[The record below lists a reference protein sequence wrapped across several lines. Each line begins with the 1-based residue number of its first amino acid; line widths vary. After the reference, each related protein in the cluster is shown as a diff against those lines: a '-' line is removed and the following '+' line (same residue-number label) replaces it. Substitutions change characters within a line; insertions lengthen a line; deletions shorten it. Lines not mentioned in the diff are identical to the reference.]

1 MQKKKERKRKKT
13 KKKKEKKRT
22 LDRIAFVLENKE
34 EDTLFLES
42 FDPSVFFLLR
52 SRSHLPLIRGQ

>member
-1 MQKKKERKRKKT
+1 MEKKKRKK
-13 KKKKEKKRT
+13 KKKGK

-42 FDPSVFFLLR
+42 FDPSAFFL
-52 SRSHLPLIRGQ
+52 SSSSHLPLISGQ